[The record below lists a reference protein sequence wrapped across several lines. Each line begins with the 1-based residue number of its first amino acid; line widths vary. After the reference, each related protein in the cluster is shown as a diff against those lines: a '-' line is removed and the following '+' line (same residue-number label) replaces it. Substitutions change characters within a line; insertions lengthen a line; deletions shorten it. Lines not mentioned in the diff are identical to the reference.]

1 MEGIDMKG
9 FYDAWRGICVKKHVY
24 NDRPPSKAKITC
36 CLFGDPFST
45 RCGVMN
51 GKLRPYNYAFLSP
64 TINYSFKNT
73 QLLDDHIHKI
83 LWEDLWGR
91 LKEFVEVVEGTKA
104 GLDVVIGLMI
114 DHGFIFLIV
123 RNGGQFEYWK
133 AELEVVKKIKII
145 SCFTIEEEVYVHQ
158 PLGFVDL
165 AHPNKVYKV
174 IKALYGLH
182 QAPRAWYETL
192 CSFLMENGFRRVKQQ
207 HDGIFISQDKYV
219 ADILKKF
226 NFLSI
231 RKATTPI
238 ESNKPL
244 VKDEDSVD
252 VDVHVYRSMIGSLM
266 YLTTSRPDIMFVVC
280 AYARFQVTPKAS
292 HLNAVKRIFRYLKHQ
307 PKLGLWYPRDSP
319 FELEAYSDSDYGGA
333 SLDRKSTT
341 GGCQFLGRRLIS
353 WQCKKQTIVANSTT
367 EAEYVAAA
375 NCCGQV
381 LWIQNQMMDYG
392 FNFMNTKIHIDN
404 ESTISVIKNPVAHS
418 RTKHIEIRF
427 HFIRDC
433 YEKRLIE
440 VIKIHTD
447 SNVADL
453 LTKGF
458 DVTRFNFLVVSIGL
472 LNL

>member
-1 MEGIDMKG
+1 MDNTIDVTPIPTLRVYKDHPKEEPKNISQALQDESWVEAMQEELLQFKLQKVWMLVDLPYRKKEEGID
-9 FYDAWRGICVKKHVY
+9 YDEVFTPVARIEAI
-24 NDRPPSKAKITC
+24 S
-36 CLFGDPFST
+36 
-45 RCGVMN
+45 
-51 GKLRPYNYAFLSP
+51 AFL
-64 TINYSFKNT
+64 Y
-73 QLLDDHIHKI
+73 
-83 LWEDLWGR
+83 G
-91 LKEFVEVVEGTKA
+91 
-104 GLDVVIGLMI
+104 
-114 DHGFIFLIV
+114 
-123 RNGGQFEYWK
+123 
-133 AELEVVKKIKII
+133 
-145 SCFTIEEEVYVHQ
+145 TIEEEVYVHQ
-158 PLGFVDL
+158 PPGFVDS

-192 CSFLMENGFRRVKQQ
+192 SYFLMENGFRRGTIDKTLFIKKKKSDIMLVQVYVDDIIFGSTKKSMCTEFEDCMHKRFQMSSMGELTFFLGLQVKQQ
-207 HDGIFISQDKYV
+207 PDGIFISQDKYV

-226 NFLSI
+226 DFCSI
-231 RKATTPI
+231 RTATTPI

-244 VKDEDSVD
+244 VKDEDGVD
-252 VDVHVYRSMIGSLM
+252 VDVHVTCCTG
-266 YLTTSRPDIMFVVC
+266 
-280 AYARFQVTPKAS
+280 FQVTPKAS

-319 FELEAYSDSDYGGA
+319 FELKAYSDSDYGGA

-447 SNVADL
+447 HNVADL